1 MQFVYYKQYEKQLPT
16 YDEVVEELE
25 SRRAQYVEL
34 SDWYHTLYGLQVA
47 KEEGQV
53 IEENLEL
60 TKTFFYRPDQDYA
73 GMQETVMEALD
84 ALNAVEAELVALQF
98 RLAKSDVKEEN
109 KKKIGL
115 NTW

>member
-34 SDWYHTLYGLQVA
+34 SDLYHMLYGLQTA
-47 KEEGQV
+47 KEQGQV
-53 IEENLEL
+53 IEENLDL
-60 TKTFFYRPDQDYA
+60 TKMFFYRPDQDYEQ
-73 GMQETVMEALD
+73 MQETVMEALD
-84 ALNAVEAELVALQF
+84 ALNEVEAELVTLQF
-98 RLAKSDVKEEN
+98 RLAKRDVEEEN
-109 KKKIGL
+109 KKKINL